1 MNLNTPSFG
10 PLAGV
15 KVAFSAMEVAGP
27 FSAQMLAEWGAEVIW
42 IENSKYPDTI
52 RVQKNYKELCRR
64 NLYSLSL
71 NIFSDEGKKVFF
83 DLIKDVDIFIEASK
97 GPAFA
102 NKGLTEELL
111 WEHNPKLVIA
121 HLSGFGQVGD
131 EKFTNLAA
139 YNTIAQAFS
148 GYLIQNGDID
158 QPMPAFPYTADYMS
172 GFAVTSSV
180 LAALYKAQQTGK
192 GESIDIAMYEVMLRV
207 GQYYMMDYFND
218 QKIYP
223 RMIKG
228 KDPLYAGCG
237 LYTCVDGYIVF
248 EVVGISQIKDM
259 LDLLNLTEYY
269 GQGDLPEGIQ
279 LIARSMSIND
289 IFERRLD
296 EFFKDK
302 TIEES
307 LEILKNIKVAGA
319 KVLEFKDLENNP
331 QYIARESITTWQN
344 NQDKTIKGPNVMPK
358 FKNNPG
364 KIWRAMPEYGA
375 DSKLILE
382 QLGYT
387 SEDIERLKENKIV
400 KVGE

>member
-102 NKGLTEELL
+102 NKGLTDELL

-207 GQYYMMDYFND
+207 GQYYMMDYFNE

-237 LYTCVDGYIVF
+237 LYTCADGYIVF

-269 GQGDLPEGIQ
+269 GQGDLPEGTQ